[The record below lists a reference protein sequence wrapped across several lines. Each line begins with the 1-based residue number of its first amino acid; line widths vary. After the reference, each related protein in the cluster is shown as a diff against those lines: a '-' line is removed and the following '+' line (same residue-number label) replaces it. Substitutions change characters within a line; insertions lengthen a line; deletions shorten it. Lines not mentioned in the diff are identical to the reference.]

1 MNMIVPVVTRIRA
14 YEIKANRRVELY
26 KEENKLLADLLLKI
40 GYRQLPHEN
49 G

>member
-14 YEIKANRRVELY
+14 YEIKANRRIELY
-26 KEENKLLADLLLKI
+26 KEENKLLAA
-40 GYRQLPHEN
+40 YRQLPHEN